1 MTEPLH
7 LTFDVACGAPHA
19 FEVWT
24 AEIARWWPADHSMSG
39 GPERVVLTKG
49 PDPFGWDPHVVEL
62 SDVRGSN
69 KRTMV
74 GVTGFEP
81 VTSAV

>member
-24 AEIARWWPADHSMSG
+24 ADIARWWPADHSMSG

-49 PDPFGWDPHVVEL
+49 PTP
-62 SDVRGSN
+62 SDGTLTSWNFQMSGVRTN
-69 KRTMV
+69 ERWW
-74 GVTGFEP
+74 
-81 VTSAV
+81 A